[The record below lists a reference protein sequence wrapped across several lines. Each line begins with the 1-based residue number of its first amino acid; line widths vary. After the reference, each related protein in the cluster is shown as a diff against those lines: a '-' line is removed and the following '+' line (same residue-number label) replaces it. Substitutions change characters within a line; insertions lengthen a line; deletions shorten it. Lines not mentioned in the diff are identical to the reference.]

1 VTLTIAAPVL
11 ATRILPRTRIATALA
26 VVGFAG
32 LTALAAQFS
41 FRIPPIEVPFTLQT
55 MAVLLAGGVLGSKAG
70 AASQVLYL
78 TAGSVGL
85 PVFAEQSAGL
95 RVLTEATG
103 GYLIGF
109 VVASFI
115 VGKMAERR
123 HDRMVLTGFA
133 AFLIGSLVIYLF
145 GVLGLMFNVGLS
157 FGAAVAGGVV
167 PFVFWDVLKALAAGV
182 GMPAAWKATGER
194 R

>member
-1 VTLTIAAPVL
+1 M
-11 ATRILPRTRIATALA
+11 
-26 VVGFAG
+26 VGFAA

-41 FRIPPIEVPFTLQT
+41 FRVPPIEVPFTLQT

-70 AASQVLYL
+70 AVSQILYL
-78 TAGSVGL
+78 LAGSVGL
-85 PVFAEQSAGL
+85 PVFAEQSGGF

-103 GYLIGF
+103 GYLVGF

-123 HDRMVLTGFA
+123 QDRMVLTGFA

-167 PFVFWDVLKALAAGV
+167 PFVFWDVLKALAAGL

>member
-1 VTLTIAAPVL
+1 VI
-11 ATRILPRTRIATALA
+11 
-26 VVGFAG
+26 GFAG
-32 LTALAAQFS
+32 LTALAARFS
-41 FRIPPIEVPFTLQT
+41 FLVPPIEVPFTLQT

-70 AASQVLYL
+70 AASQALYL
-78 TAGSVGL
+78 IAGSAGL
-85 PVFAEQSAGL
+85 PVFAENRSGYSTF
-95 RVLTEATG
+95 TEASG
-103 GYLIGF
+103 GYLVGF
-109 VVASFI
+109 VVAAFV

-145 GVLGLMFNVGLS
+145 GVIGLMINVGLG

-182 GMPAAWKATGER
+182 ALPAAWKATGEGR
-194 R
+194 

>member
-1 VTLTIAAPVL
+1 MTIAAPVL
-11 ATRILPRTRIATALA
+11 AARILPRSRVATALA
-26 VVGFAG
+26 VIGFAG

-41 FRIPPIEVPFTLQT
+41 FRVPPIEVPFTLQT

-70 AASQVLYL
+70 ALSQILYL
-78 TAGSVGL
+78 AAG
-85 PVFAEQSAGL
+85 SAGL
-95 RVLTEATG
+95 PIFAERREGFQVLTEATG
-103 GYLIGF
+103 GYLVGF

-123 HDRMVLTGFA
+123 HDRMVLTAFG

-145 GVLGLMFNVGLS
+145 GVLGLMLNVGLG

-182 GMPAAWKATGER
+182 TMPAAWKATGEGR
-194 R
+194 